1 MSECVICGRLV
12 PEMEM
17 VTKVVV
23 CGRPEC
29 QQIAVDSVV
38 FCRDELQPLPNAAAP
53 SHPIG
58 LPIGPVISAVP
69 SFFSSSGQMGSV

>member
-12 PEMEM
+12 PEMEL

-38 FCRDELQPLPNAAAP
+38 FCRDELQPFPSTPAP
-53 SHPIG
+53 GHKIG
-58 LPIGPVISAVP
+58 HGDEPVISGVP
-69 SFFSSSGQMGSV
+69 TFFSSSGRFGCV

>member
-12 PEMEM
+12 PEMEL

-23 CGRPEC
+23 CGRSEC

-38 FCRDELQPLPNAAAP
+38 FCRDELQPFP
-53 SHPIG
+53 SVPGPSQPIG
-58 LPIGPVISAVP
+58 LPHGPVNSGVP
-69 SFFSSSGQMGSV
+69 SFFSSSGRMGSI